1 MFSSQSQWQ
10 ARFLLTPR
18 NGLKAFRKSFCNS
31 TFFIFL
37 LLAQTLLKFAQVPN
51 VQFGAHLGSV
61 CPRSPIWLFLAV
73 ILFPHSPLDP
83 RIQRSSFNHNRHTYS
98 ARGFFWGAGAGRKM
112 TFCGYNH
119 SCNYSFGFGGNSA
132 SRGLRSNFISRAR
145 TEFRSLA
152 LLFSLPNQLSGL
164 KLTQDEEADHEIH
177 YLIIFSHHPNELVC
191 GDFAQ
196 NLIAC
201 LRQFM

>member
-1 MFSSQSQWQ
+1 MVFFLGGGAENDLLRQQSECRAIIVLVLGAIRPRGA
-10 ARFLLTPR
+10 AR
-18 NGLKAFRKSFCNS
+18 
-31 TFFIFL
+31 
-37 LLAQTLLKFAQVPN
+37 
-51 VQFGAHLGSV
+51 
-61 CPRSPIWLFLAV
+61 
-73 ILFPHSPLDP
+73 ILFP
-83 RIQRSSFNHNRHTYS
+83 
-98 ARGFFWGAGAGRKM
+98 
-112 TFCGYNH
+112 
-119 SCNYSFGFGGNSA
+119 
-132 SRGLRSNFISRAR
+132 AR

>member
-98 ARGFFWGAGAGRKM
+98 ARGFFLGGRGGKWPFAATITVAIIVLVLGAIRPRGASARIL
-112 TFCGYNH
+112 FPAH
-119 SCNYSFGFGGNSA
+119 ELSFV
-132 SRGLRSNFISRAR
+132 L
-145 TEFRSLA
+145 
-152 LLFSLPNQLSGL
+152 
-164 KLTQDEEADHEIH
+164 
-177 YLIIFSHHPNELVC
+177 
-191 GDFAQ
+191 
-196 NLIAC
+196 
-201 LRQFM
+201 